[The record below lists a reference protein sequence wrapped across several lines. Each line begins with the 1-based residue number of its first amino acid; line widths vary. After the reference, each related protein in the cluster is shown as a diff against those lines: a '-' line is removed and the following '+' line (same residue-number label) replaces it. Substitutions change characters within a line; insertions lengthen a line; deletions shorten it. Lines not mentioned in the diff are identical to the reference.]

1 MGGRVSGRVQHA
13 SLGVAENNG
22 AGIFVEELW
31 VCFGQRK
38 TGKDEEGDRVRC
50 GVVGD
55 FVILETTGAIL
66 SLAWCICRET
76 DR

>member
-1 MGGRVSGRVQHA
+1 VGRDILEMSFG
-13 SLGVAENNG
+13 
-22 AGIFVEELW
+22 